1 MIKIADLLSEDR
13 VGCGV
18 DVTSKKRALEVLSEL
33 ICGTSTALNAN
44 AIFNKLISREK
55 LGSTGLG
62 KGVALPHARV
72 EGSDIALAGF
82 IKLDDGIDFDAFDRQ
97 PVDLLFA
104 LVVPEHFTDEH
115 LQILARLAEMFSD
128 PDFCKALRGAGNAA
142 ELYGLLVGWDSGGTD
157 SPTG

>member
-1 MIKIADLLSEDR
+1 MIKIADLISEDR
-13 VGCGV
+13 IACDV
-18 DVTSKKRALEVLSEL
+18 DVSSKKRSLEMLSEMVAL
-33 ICGTSTALNAN
+33 ADEALNPT

-62 KGVALPHARV
+62 RGVALPHARI
-72 EGSDIALAGF
+72 EGSARAQGAF
-82 IKLDDGIDFDAFDRQ
+82 IKLQEGIDFDAFDHQ

-128 PDFCKALRGAGNAA
+128 TSLCQRLRATGDPAVVRQ
-142 ELYGLLVGWDSGGTD
+142 LILDWDSR
-157 SPTG
+157 TG

>member
-1 MIKIADLLSEDR
+1 MIKIADLITEHC
-13 VGCGV
+13 VGCDI
-18 DVTSKKRALEVLSEL
+18 DVSSKKRGLEVLSEMMAAGNDTL
-33 ICGTSTALNAN
+33 SAT

-62 KGVALPHARV
+62 RGVALPHARM
-72 EGSDIALAGF
+72 EGSEHAQAAF
-82 IKLDDGIDFDAFDRQ
+82 VKLQQGVDFDAFDHQ

-128 PDFCKALRGAGNAA
+128 TALCQQLRSAGSGTEMIALITAWEEARG
-142 ELYGLLVGWDSGGTD
+142 GG
-157 SPTG
+157 

>member
-1 MIKIADLLSEDR
+1 MIKIADLITEDC
-13 VGCGV
+13 VGCDI
-18 DVTSKKRALEVLSEL
+18 DVSSKKRGLEVLSEIMSARDEGL
-33 ICGTSTALNAN
+33 SAT

-62 KGVALPHARV
+62 RGVALPHARM
-72 EGSDIALAGF
+72 EGSERAQAAF
-82 IKLDDGIDFDAFDRQ
+82 VKLREGVDFDAFDHQ

-128 PDFCKALRGAGNAA
+128 TALCQQLRAAGSGTAMKQLISDWENAH
-142 ELYGLLVGWDSGGTD
+142 DGG
-157 SPTG
+157 

>member
-1 MIKIADLLSEDR
+1 MIKIADLLTQDR
-13 VGCGV
+13 IGC
-18 DVTSKKRALEVLSEL
+18 DVAVSSKKRGLEVLSEL
-33 ICGTSTALNAN
+33 VAGEAAGLNAG

-72 EGSDIALAGF
+72 EGSDTATAAF
-82 IKLDDGIDFDAFDRQ
+82 IKLPEGIDFDAFDRQ

-128 PDFCKALRGAGNAA
+128 PEFCNRLREADSAAALHDLLTAWNGDQAA
-142 ELYGLLVGWDSGGTD
+142 DG
-157 SPTG
+157 

>member
-1 MIKIADLLSEDR
+1 MIKIADLLTEDR
-13 VGCGV
+13 IACNL
-18 DVTSKKRALEVLSEL
+18 DISSKKRSLETLSEL
-33 ICGTSTALNAN
+33 VSGHAEALNPGT
-44 AIFNKLISREK
+44 IFNKLVSREK

-72 EGSDIALAGF
+72 EGSATAVAAF
-82 IKLDDGIDFDAFDRQ
+82 IKLAEGIDFDAFDRQ

-128 PDFCKALRGAGNAA
+128 TSHCNRLRAA
-142 ELYGLLVGWDSGGTD
+142 DTPSDLLELLVSWDNEQTRDG
-157 SPTG
+157 